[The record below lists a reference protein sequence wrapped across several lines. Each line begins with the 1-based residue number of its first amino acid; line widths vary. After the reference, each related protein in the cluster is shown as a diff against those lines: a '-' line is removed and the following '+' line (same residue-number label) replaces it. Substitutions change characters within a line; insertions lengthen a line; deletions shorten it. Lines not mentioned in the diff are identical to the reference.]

1 MRPSQNTR
9 YQVLDTD
16 NEITQ
21 LRKNARLTQ
30 EALAGAIGMA
40 VSTIRRWEKGQC
52 EPTMQV
58 WQMKAFCQA
67 VHVPFEQLPPFLV
80 RFKNRTPDS

>member
-1 MRPSQNTR
+1 MPLVQSTR
-9 YQVLDTD
+9 YQIQDTD
-16 NEITQ
+16 HEITK
-21 LRKNARLTQ
+21 LRKQARLTQ
-30 EALAGAIGMA
+30 TALADAIGIA
-40 VSTIRRWEKGQC
+40 VSTIRRWEQGQC

-80 RFKNRTPDS
+80 NRSPS

>member
-1 MRPSQNTR
+1 MRPSQNTI

-16 NEITQ
+16 REITK

-30 EALAGAIGMA
+30 EALASATGIA

-52 EPTMQV
+52 EPTMQI

-67 VHVPFEQLPPFLV
+67 VNVQFEQLPPFLV
-80 RFKNRTPDS
+80 RFKNCSR